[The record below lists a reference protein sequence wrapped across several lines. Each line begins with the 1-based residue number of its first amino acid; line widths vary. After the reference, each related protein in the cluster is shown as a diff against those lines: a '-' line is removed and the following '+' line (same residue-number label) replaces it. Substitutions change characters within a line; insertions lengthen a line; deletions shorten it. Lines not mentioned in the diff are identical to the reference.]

1 MELFILIFGLLAL
14 VLHISVSLKEA
25 KWLPIWLG
33 RGLPETH
40 RAVHLKVALANGYY
54 CLFLSALFFGL
65 INPTSWP
72 IRAILAIFI
81 LFTLMQVVLRGRKAY
96 QGFHP

>member
-1 MELFILIFGLLAL
+1 MERFMFILGLVAL
-14 VLHISVSLKEA
+14 VLHITVSLREA

-40 RAVHLKVALANGYY
+40 PEIHLKVALANGYY
-54 CLFLSALFFGL
+54 CCFLSSLFLGL

-81 LFTLMQVVLRGRKAY
+81 VFTLMQVVMRGQKAY
-96 QGFHP
+96 QTFRS